1 MNSDL
6 KNESGMT
13 LVESLIAIVI
23 LMFGLLAMAQALA
36 FSVIASKT
44 YGRDSGLATAA
55 AHDKMEEL
63 ISLSFN
69 DTVTNLTMNPP
80 YATNGSGLTAG
91 GGVYPSTAVAGYSDC
106 LTTAGSRTASLSDT
120 AYTRQWQIINES
132 AASKRII
139 VSVRSNK
146 SFRYG
151 VAPSTTLIT
160 RKTP

>member
-1 MNSDL
+1 MKTDL

-23 LMFGLLAMAQALA
+23 LLFGLLAMAQALA

-63 ISLSFN
+63 IGLAFN
-69 DTVTNLTMNPP
+69 DTTTNVTVNPP
-80 YATNGSGLTAG
+80 YPTSGTGLTAG
-91 GGVYPSTAVAGYSDC
+91 GSVYPSGPAAGYSDY
-106 LTTAGSRTASLSDT
+106 LNASGSRTTSASAT

-132 AASKRII
+132 ATSKRII
-139 VSVRSNK
+139 VTVRSNK
-146 SFRYG
+146 SFDYG